1 MDRSIMSRKS
11 RDSGDSGKNSP
22 RENAT
27 GENALYV
34 FNRLIR
40 MATEN
45 ELSTWKQNQV
55 RKFLRHDEIEEILEL
70 SDDFGRS
77 VLDNACIAGNLRL
90 VQLLLPKGAKMR
102 KTQVTMALVCSHV
115 RILDTLLADNPELA
129 KTKVVVGSD
138 TTETMPL
145 LNYCAKIGNERAL
158 TILFKHNFS
167 DPESIV
173 MSLDSAGNTPLH
185 MAQKE
190 EVAAQ
195 LLNRVVDVK
204 AVLKITNRRGL
215 MPVHSIMERYNAA
228 QRSINFGIN
237 SEELQLEHN
246 FTEKTIVLY
255 NRLSGQFPTSKPKAS
270 PGHLSINTDGRQ
282 VAAETMQSILQRRF
296 SQIQQPHRGNIPKP
310 YSDRDY
316 LSAVAAR
323 RRVLQQQQ
331 GGRYNPQQDQRH
343 NIAGASA
350 TIQQQQQQQ
359 LYESSAYHRQ
369 SHIVGEPASME
380 SIQNKLAMERHERY
394 NDTALALSEYAREWD
409 PRREH
414 QAQQQQLHQQ
424 QDYLSGLKIGNSS
437 WKEAAAAAMV
447 GGTPSSS
454 ARMYPH
460 LNSHV
465 PSIPAESFRLTLG
478 GMRPASPL
486 AASIAHS
493 VLRRISPG
501 EATGSPLSAR
511 LSARPKLGNEQQQEQ
526 QQHIYHQQQ
535 KQHFFPPS

>member
-1 MDRSIMSRKS
+1 
-11 RDSGDSGKNSP
+11 
-22 RENAT
+22 
-27 GENALYV
+27 
-34 FNRLIR
+34 

-55 RKFLRHDEIEEILEL
+55 RKFLRHNEIEEIFEL

-102 KTQVTMALVCSHV
+102 KIQVTMALVCSHV

-129 KTKVVVGSD
+129 KTKVVLGSDTTD

-158 TILFKHNFS
+158 SILFKHNFS

-173 MSLDSAGNTPLH
+173 MSLDSVGNTPLH

-190 EVAAQ
+190 EVAAL
-195 LLNRVVDVK
+195 LLNRVVDIK
-204 AVLKITNRRGL
+204 AVLKITNRKGQ
-215 MPVHSIMERYNAA
+215 MPVHSVMERFNAT

-237 SEELQLEHN
+237 SEELQLESS
-246 FTEKTIVLY
+246 FLEKTIVLY
-255 NRLSGQFPTSKPKAS
+255 NRLSSQFSTSEPNPS
-270 PGHLSINTDGRQ
+270 SGHLSINTDGRQ
-282 VAAETMQSILQRRF
+282 VAAETMQSILQRRY
-296 SQIQQPHRGNIPKP
+296 SQIQQPHRGNMPKP
-310 YSDRDY
+310 YSDHNY

-331 GGRYNPQQDQRH
+331 QQGGRFSSQKEHQRH

-350 TIQQQQQQQ
+350 TIQQQQQ

-369 SHIVGEPASME
+369 SRIVGAPASME
-380 SIQNKLAMERHERY
+380 SIKNQLAMERQERY

-409 PRREH
+409 PRRE
-414 QAQQQQLHQQ
+414 QQQQQQQLHNQ
-424 QDYLSGLKIGNSS
+424 QDYMSGLKIGNSS

-447 GGTPSSS
+447 GGTPSS
-454 ARMYPH
+454 ARIFPH

-465 PSIPAESFRLTLG
+465 PSIPADSFRLTLS

-486 AASIAHS
+486 AASAAHS
-493 VLRRISPG
+493 TLRQISPG
-501 EATGSPLSAR
+501 DTSGSQTSAR
-511 LSARPKLGNEQQQEQ
+511 ISGRPALGNEQEQ
-526 QQHIYHQQQ
+526 QQQIYMQQQ
-535 KQHFFPPS
+535 RQNFFSPS